1 MGRAATVKMLYTM
14 RTIVKVFSNEKVYSG
29 NNVAPPHLPG
39 NVMGGNAKKRG
50 EGDVPKKCF
59 PNNLKIILKKHLNL
73 FLVNSFMETFLHT
86 FLIV

>member
-50 EGDVPKKCF
+50 EGDVPK
-59 PNNLKIILKKHLNL
+59 NLKIILKKHLNL

>member
-50 EGDVPKKCF
+50 KGMFQKSAF
-59 PNNLKIILKKHLNL
+59 QI
-73 FLVNSFMETFLHT
+73 T
-86 FLIV
+86 